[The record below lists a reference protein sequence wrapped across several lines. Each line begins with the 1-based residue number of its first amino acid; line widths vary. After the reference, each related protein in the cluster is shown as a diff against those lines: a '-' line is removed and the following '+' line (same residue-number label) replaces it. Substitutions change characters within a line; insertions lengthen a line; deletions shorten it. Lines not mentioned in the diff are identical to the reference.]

1 MISFFKKVI
10 TAGFLAEMI
19 TGRECDRRRRA
30 LPAMTLILMTAVI
43 AVVAAQERIVGGRQ
57 ALRAIPGVN
66 QHRWGIML

>member
-1 MISFFKKVI
+1 
-10 TAGFLAEMI
+10 MI
-19 TGRECDRRRRA
+19 TGRQCDRRRRA